1 MGKKFN
7 HKSNKNNPFKYGGY
21 SMAQSHKDKAA
32 YKNRQIELK
41 RQAMDVV
48 NVLMNSQITTDKSP
62 NLIQMNEKIDGL
74 YCISVGKKF
83 PYDFCG
89 YPFDF
94 NKMEML
100 ANPTFIISMGDIQPI
115 ELKQFDHNQP
125 IEFRVFRGTGNFE
138 HYSFVLCKFNNL
150 VQEFA
155 FNPHLCKDALLEYM
169 KNDANVFTVVVLEGT
184 TKVVKILRALG
195 FDDETKANLYSL
207 WNYMLAKDIPQSE
220 YENWY
225 HGCWKYT
232 TEQLWELAEP
242 IGKWVS
248 LY

>member
-7 HKSNKNNPFKYGGY
+7 HKNNRNNPFKYGGY
-21 SMAQSHKDKAA
+21 SMAQSHKDKTA
-32 YKNRQIELK
+32 YKNKQIEIK
-41 RQAMDVV
+41 RQAMEIV
-48 NVLMNSQITTDKSP
+48 NILMNHPATTDETPSSET
-62 NLIQMNEKIDGL
+62 IGYID
-74 YCISVGKKF
+74 CIAVGKKF
-83 PYDFCG
+83 PYDFGKC
-89 YPFDF
+89 PMDF

-100 ANPTFIISMGDIQPI
+100 SHPTFIINMSNIQQI
-115 ELKQFDHNQP
+115 ELEQFEHNQP

-138 HYSFVLCKFNNL
+138 HYSLVLCKFNNL

-225 HGCWKYT
+225 HCCWKYS
-232 TEQLWELAEP
+232 TEQLWEMAEP